1 VPTDTEHPREV
12 VNRMTHDP
20 HATALPPLEP
30 DPRRRLVAAGIGNF
44 MEWFDF
50 AVYGFFAVAIGA
62 NFFPSSNPTSSLLST
77 LAVYGVAFLMRPV
90 GGFVIGAIG
99 DRRGRRFAL
108 MLSVV
113 LMGVATALIA
123 VLPTYAMVGVTAP
136 ILLVLLRCAQGF
148 SAGGEWTGSAA
159 FLVEN
164 APPHRRGLTASIVPT
179 TAALAVAA
187 GAAAALVIQS
197 TVSPADITSWG
208 WRVPF
213 LAAFPLT
220 LIGLYMRMKL
230 EDTKVFRDLEAQG
243 AVVESPIRAVGR
255 SGGRS
260 VAISFALSAITVLGF
275 YYIATYVTTFLT
287 TTAGMPRLSALVVV
301 AVGAVIYAALC
312 PVMGALSDRVGRRP
326 VSLAGGAGL
335 ALFSIPA
342 FLLMATG
349 DPVVAVLGV
358 VLFGLFEAMH
368 NSTTTVMLIELFPAS
383 TRSTGSAIGYNLG
396 AAVVAGPGPLI
407 AAALAAAGVG
417 VGLPAAYIAAVAL
430 VCTVILWFVL
440 PETRW
445 RDLGPAPR
453 PDLTL
458 ASPSTVGEPAV
469 RPTTSA

>member
-12 VNRMTHDP
+12 VNRMTLDP
-20 HATALPPLEP
+20 HATAVPPVEP
-30 DPRRRLVAAGIGNF
+30 DRRRRLVAAGIGNF

-123 VLPTYAMVGVTAP
+123 LLPTYAMVGVAAP

-164 APPHRRGLTASIVPT
+164 APPRRRGLTASIVPT

-197 TVSPADITSWG
+197 TVAPADITSWG
-208 WRVPF
+208 WRLPF

-220 LIGLYMRMKL
+220 LVGLYMRMKL

-243 AVVESPIRAVGR
+243 AVVEAPIRAVGR

-312 PVMGALSDRVGRRP
+312 PLMGALSDRVGRRP
-326 VSLAGGAGL
+326 VSLVGGAGL
-335 ALFSIPA
+335 ALFSVPA

-417 VGLPAAYIAAVAL
+417 VGLPAAYIAGVAL

-445 RDLGPAPR
+445 RDLGP
-453 PDLTL
+453 DLTR
-458 ASPSTVGEPAV
+458 AAPSTVGRPAA
-469 RPTTSA
+469 RPTTNA